1 MMQQPYVSIQM
12 IYLAALS
19 QSAKFVKVDTAMFDK
34 ALDIENYEKA
44 LLVGDLNLFS
54 ISIN

>member
-1 MMQQPYVSIQM
+1 MMQQPYVSVQM